1 MTTQD
6 CPNVVPGG
14 EVAAKLATWE
24 AEVEAAGSERAEPYE
39 QLLRKL
45 RYLLHENH
53 YLLTDCKRRLIGSS
67 SSHPDT
73 CVCPHVACMY

>member
-1 MTTQD
+1 MVQ
-6 CPNVVPGG
+6 GG

-67 SSHPDT
+67 NSHSDYLF
-73 CVCPHVACMY
+73 VACMY